1 MLPPPCLGPAEP
13 ESSRVFTR
21 AFSTAKGHRPSSGPT
36 ATMNVNG
43 AATTDMPVLTQR
55 RNVRRGYLPDFG
67 HGGVGN
73 VRLDAVRLIV

>member
-1 MLPPPCLGPAEP
+1 
-13 ESSRVFTR
+13 
-21 AFSTAKGHRPSSGPT
+21 
-36 ATMNVNG
+36 MNVNG